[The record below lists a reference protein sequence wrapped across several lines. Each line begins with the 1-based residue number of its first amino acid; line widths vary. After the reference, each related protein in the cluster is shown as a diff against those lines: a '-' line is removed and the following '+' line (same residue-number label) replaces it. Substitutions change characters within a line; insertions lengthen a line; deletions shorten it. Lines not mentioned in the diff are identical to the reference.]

1 MTVEEIKQQ
10 NSMRD
15 VVVRYGI
22 EVNRSGFCRCPF
34 HSERT
39 ASMKIY
45 RDSFYCF
52 GCHAGGD
59 IFAFIQKIEG
69 VDFKTAF
76 ESLGGTYE
84 SRDSFSG
91 RLALYKSMKRA
102 EQRKLDEAREKEKRR
117 KEFAEIRELR
127 RKLEEAEPMSDE
139 WRDIYNRLQIAK
151 YEAGLEEE

>member
-52 GCHAGGD
+52 GCHTGGD

-91 RLALYKSMKRA
+91 RLAFYKSMKRA
-102 EQRKLDEAREKEKRR
+102 EQRKLDETRAKEKRR

-139 WRDIYNRLQIAK
+139 WRDVYNRLQIAK